1 MAQAV
6 LKIKKGDTVKVMSGK
21 EKGKTAKVSRVLP
34 QDGSVVL
41 EGLFLVK
48 KFMKP
53 KKAEEKGQI
62 VQKPRAISVSKVMI
76 VCKHCGKAARIGY
89 SVEGTQ
95 KVRVC
100 KKCGA
105 TL

>member
-1 MAQAV
+1 MPQAI

-21 EKGKTAKVSRVLP
+21 EKGKTAKVSRVFP
-34 QDGSVVL
+34 QNGTIVL

-48 KFMKP
+48 KFVKP
-53 KKAEEKGQI
+53 KRAEEKGQI
-62 VQKPRAISVSKVMI
+62 VAAPRAISVSKVMI
-76 VCKHCGKAARIGY
+76 VCKHCGKSARIGY
-89 SVEGTQ
+89 ALSGSE